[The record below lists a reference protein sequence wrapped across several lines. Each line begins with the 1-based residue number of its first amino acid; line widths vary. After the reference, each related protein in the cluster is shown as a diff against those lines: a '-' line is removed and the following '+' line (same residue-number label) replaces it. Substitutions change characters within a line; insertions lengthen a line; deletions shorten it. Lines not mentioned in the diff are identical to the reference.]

1 MHATTLSTFRGRSAE
16 LECIEVLEIQARIGT
31 EHLLII
37 EQKIRVKRERER
49 VEIVHSSSTLALA
62 YSYSY
67 SHISTHITDR

>member
-37 EQKIRVKRERER
+37 EQKIRVNRERE
-49 VEIVHSSSTLALA
+49 
-62 YSYSY
+62 
-67 SHISTHITDR
+67 